1 MEADDRIWLLLHL
14 AKEVLG
20 SSVRAL
26 VGPGGDILAKHLSI
40 SEAGLKEGDMV
51 TAVATRKERKEG
63 RKKGEGEE
71 SPEAIVL
78 DIGSFSC
85 RVGLSGEDEPRS
97 VVRSVLGRPKVAGL
111 PSKRGVYVGN
121 SALAAKDHKALSLT
135 YPIGY
140 YGPSTNW
147 DDVVILFQHIFYNEL
162 RLPPEDHPVLVTEM
176 PLNPKENRERITAIM
191 FEVFEVPAFYLASR
205 PALSLYGSGR
215 TSGLVVQSGSSMT
228 HVVPVRE
235 GYILPHAVMQ
245 SHLGGQ
251 DVTKCLAHA
260 LQQRD
265 LAVDFA
271 TLDDAKISFCFVRL
285 DADSERCD
293 VEQAFQSPDGQVIR
307 LSTERYASPEVLFQP
322 NLVGKDC
329 SAIHELAYDA
339 VFRCDVNQRKNLC
352 DFILLAGGNTLFTGL
367 EERSAGSCAPWVLP
381 SNESKSLH
389 LLIASSPPGLEARSF
404 HG

>member
-1 MEADDRIWLLLHL
+1 
-14 AKEVLG
+14 
-20 SSVRAL
+20 
-26 VGPGGDILAKHLSI
+26 
-40 SEAGLKEGDMV
+40 
-51 TAVATRKERKEG
+51 
-63 RKKGEGEE
+63 
-71 SPEAIVL
+71 
-78 DIGSFSC
+78 
-85 RVGLSGEDEPRS
+85 
-97 VVRSVLGRPKVAGL
+97 
-111 PSKRGVYVGN
+111 
-121 SALAAKDHKALSLT
+121 
-135 YPIGY
+135 
-140 YGPSTNW
+140 
-147 DDVVILFQHIFYNEL
+147 
-162 RLPPEDHPVLVTEM
+162 M

-191 FEVFEVPAFYLASR
+191 LEVFEVPAFYLASR

-367 EERSAGSCAPWVLP
+367 EERLCRELRSLGSPFQRIKVSAPADRKFSSWVGGSILSRLSTFQSMWISDLEYE
-381 SNESKSLH
+381 ESTPAIVHRKC
-389 LLIASSPPGLEARSF
+389 F
-404 HG
+404 